1 MRYQSISS
9 QRRKPNSLAFV
20 FTASAAL
27 VLGIAGCAG
36 GDDESAAPAA
46 TAEVVTTTT
55 STTTTTTLPAIG
67 TPFQMDTV
75 LSVSGISEIVGQG
88 TLALTVAEEDGQ
100 VKLSIDGAVPVVDGE
115 TCQFCVATLE
125 LGPGA
130 VAAADA
136 LFSNRPSDGVSAE
149 MSGNLIGPMFPEDA
163 TLFIVAGDEGAVLE
177 KEGAGFRL
185 VEGDAWLVTDRGL
198 IDPGYDAA
206 AAPTT
211 TAATTAAS
219 LPTYDEVVA
228 SYPSDVAFCF
238 TEATVVAAEPGEPW
252 TVELAGGTIVFA
264 GGEAEFP
271 CWGMQLVTQV
281 PLQIDGSD
289 LPAGSILAVSADSDP
304 AAFAPVTLEGA
315 PLIAEA
321 GDFLMLI
328 GSNEIVWSPP
338 DGVVLVA
345 VAP

>member
-1 MRYQSISS
+1 
-9 QRRKPNSLAFV
+9 
-20 FTASAAL
+20 
-27 VLGIAGCAG
+27 
-36 GDDESAAPAA
+36 
-46 TAEVVTTTT
+46 
-55 STTTTTTLPAIG
+55 
-67 TPFQMDTV
+67 MDTV

-88 TLALTVAEEDGQ
+88 TLALTAAEEDGQ

-130 VAAADA
+130 VAAADS

-163 TLFIVAGDEGAVLE
+163 TLFIVAGDEGAILE

-185 VEGDAWLVTDRGL
+185 VEGEAWLVTDRSL
-198 IDPGYDAA
+198 IDSGYDAQA
-206 AAPTT
+206 ASTT
-211 TAATTAAS
+211 TAATTTTAAP

-238 TEATVVAAEPGEPW
+238 TEATIVAAEPGKPW

-289 LPAGSILAVSADSDP
+289 LPAGSVLAVSADSDP
-304 AAFAPVTLEGA
+304 AVFAPVTLEGA
-315 PLIAEA
+315 ALIAEA